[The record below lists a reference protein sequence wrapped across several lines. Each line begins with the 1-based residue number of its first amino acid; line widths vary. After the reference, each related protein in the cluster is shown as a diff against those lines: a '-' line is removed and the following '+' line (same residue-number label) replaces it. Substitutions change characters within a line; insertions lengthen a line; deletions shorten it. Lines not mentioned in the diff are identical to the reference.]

1 MVSKNKSE
9 QRSMQSEY
17 FDAQNNNLDTE
28 MFLKDN
34 SKHVYANGSTPSV
47 CYKKC
52 GELQYSLN
60 KLKILSERINKNDFL
75 DRSGKEKNRDLDDLK
90 KYISSSYEL
99 ILTKQEYLGLF
110 YSKLKDQKCKI
121 KILQKINSGGVHF
134 VTRKQF

>member
-47 CYKKC
+47 CYKKY
-52 GELQYSLN
+52 GELQYSLK
-60 KLKILSERINKNDFL
+60 KLKILFERIKKMIFL
-75 DRSGKEKNRDLDDLK
+75 TDREKNR
-90 KYISSSYEL
+90 I
-99 ILTKQEYLGLF
+99 
-110 YSKLKDQKCKI
+110 
-121 KILQKINSGGVHF
+121 
-134 VTRKQF
+134 